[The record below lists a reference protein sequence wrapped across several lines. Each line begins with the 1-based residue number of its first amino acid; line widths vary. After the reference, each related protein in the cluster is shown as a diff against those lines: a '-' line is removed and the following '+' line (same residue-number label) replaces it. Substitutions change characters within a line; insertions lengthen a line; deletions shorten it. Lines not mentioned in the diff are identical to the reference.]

1 MQQLVRVVTSSE
13 SAARDAATIQ
23 AGAPSRALMQRAGA
37 AAAAEIA
44 LRLADRLGD
53 GVVVFAGPGN
63 NGGDAW
69 VVARALRAAG
79 VTVRVIEPVEAK
91 TDDARLERGLFTA
104 TNSGTVD
111 RTANDRGE
119 AVVIDGLLGTGAS
132 GAPRGEMATAIACIE
147 SMRARGAHVVAL
159 DLPSGLDATTGAAP
173 GAAVAAALTLS
184 FGTIKRGQLLDR
196 DRCGKIVALDIGL
209 APPANADLS
218 PELVSE
224 AWVASRLPHLAAN
237 AHKGTRKKIVIVGGA
252 SGMAGAAI
260 LAARAAAR
268 TAAGMIKLVV
278 APESIAAVQEAEPA
292 ALAAPWPQDDDSLE
306 RDVVSWADALVI
318 GPGLGRG
325 AGTRAMVERLLS
337 ASKER
342 GLPVLL
348 DADALNA
355 FAGDAAALAPLLSG
369 RPALITPHAVEFS
382 RLAGQPVDQV
392 LAHAFDAG
400 GALADTIGA
409 CVLLKG
415 VPTVI
420 SAPGGTRLISA
431 EGTPALATA
440 GSGDVLSG
448 ICGTLL
454 AQLGDALSAGAAG
467 AWLHG
472 RAGER
477 ASAHG
482 VRGAT
487 LDDVLEALA
496 RGWSLSSAPT
506 RYPVLAELPGPDAW
520 TDASVDA
527 KGRASA

>member
-1 MQQLVRVVTSSE
+1 VQQLVRVVTSSE

-23 AGAPSRALMQRAGA
+23 AGVPSRALMQRAGA

-44 LRLADRLGD
+44 LRLADRLAG
-53 GVVVFAGPGN
+53 GVAVFAGPGN

-69 VVARALRAAG
+69 VVARALCAAG
-79 VTVRVIEPVEAK
+79 VIVRVIEPVEAK
-91 TDDARLERGLFTA
+91 TDDARFERSQFTA
-104 TNSGTVD
+104 ANHVTID
-111 RTANDRGE
+111 RTATDGGE
-119 AVVIDGLLGTGAS
+119 AVVIDGLLGTGAT
-132 GAPRGEMATAIACIE
+132 GAPHGEVAAAISCIE
-147 SMRARGAHVVAL
+147 AMRARGAYTVAL
-159 DLPSGLDATTGAAP
+159 DLPSGLDATTGSAP
-173 GAAVAAALTLS
+173 GPAVTAGLTLS
-184 FGTIKRGQLLDR
+184 FGTLKRGQLLDR
-196 DRCGKIVALDIGL
+196 DRCGTLVALDIGL
-209 APPANADLS
+209 APPAEADRS

-224 AWVASRLPHLAAN
+224 AWVARQLPHLAAN

-278 APESIAAVQEAEPA
+278 APESVPAVQEAEPA
-292 ALAAPWPQDDDSLE
+292 ALAAAWPADDESLE
-306 RDVVSWADALVI
+306 RDVLSWADALVI
-318 GPGLGRG
+318 GPGLGRHD
-325 AGTRAMVERLLS
+325 GTRAMVERLLS
-337 ASKER
+337 ASRER

-382 RLAGQPVDQV
+382 RLAGQAPNEV
-392 LAHAFDAG
+392 LAHAFAVG
-400 GALADTIGA
+400 GALAEKIGA

-420 SAPGGTRLISA
+420 SAPGGARLVSA

-477 ASAHG
+477 ASARG

-496 RGWSLSSAPT
+496 RGWSLASAPA

-520 TDASVDA
+520 AGVAADA
-527 KGRASA
+527 KGRGSP